1 MRMDVTM
8 VTISH
13 EQTTDIA
20 EREVLLDRAFG
31 PKRRRKTA
39 ERLRERRLP
48 AEGLALSIRADDG
61 ELAGH
66 RAAVERRGGL
76 RGSCPAARAD
86 RH

>member
-48 AEGLALSIRADDG
+48 AEGLALSIRGCLAFAAENHVPPEKEDEGQDDQQKI
-61 ELAGH
+61 
-66 RAAVERRGGL
+66 
-76 RGSCPAARAD
+76 P
-86 RH
+86 